1 MRAAL
6 ATLSLSILFFL
17 PATGHAATLRCGN
30 QLASD
35 GASKSDVLM
44 KCGEPMAKDSRTEAV
59 GEKTKQRTERS
70 SGTTTTTTEHVVY
83 KTIEEWTYNFGPQRL
98 MQVAVFENG
107 QLVDVRSAG
116 YGR

>member
-1 MRAAL
+1 MRAL
-6 ATLSLSILFFL
+6 LLTLTVSASLLL
-17 PATGHAATLRCGN
+17 PARGEAATLRCGN

-44 KCGEPMAKDSRTEAV
+44 RCGEPMAKESRTETV
-59 GEKTKQRTERS
+59 GEKTHTRDEQG
-70 SGTTTTTTEHVVY
+70 GTTQQHTVQ
-83 KTIEEWTYNFGPQRL
+83 KTIEEWTYNFGPSRL

-107 QLVDVRSAG
+107 RLVDVRSGG

>member
-1 MRAAL
+1 MRALLLTL
-6 ATLSLSILFFL
+6 AVSTSLLL
-17 PATGHAATLRCGN
+17 PTRGEAATLRCGN

-44 KCGEPMAKDSRTEAV
+44 RCGEPMAKESHTETV
-59 GEKTKQRTERS
+59 GEKTSTPNEQGGSNTQQHTVR
-70 SGTTTTTTEHVVY
+70 
-83 KTIEEWTYNFGPQRL
+83 KTIEEWTYNFGPSRL

-107 QLVDVRSAG
+107 RLIDVRSGG

>member
-1 MRAAL
+1 MRALLLTL
-6 ATLSLSILFFL
+6 AASTCLLL
-17 PATGHAATLRCGN
+17 PVRSEAATLRCGN

-44 KCGEPMAKDSRTEAV
+44 RCGEPMAKESRTETV
-59 GEKTKQRTERS
+59 GEKTRTRDEQGS
-70 SGTTTTTTEHVVY
+70 STQEHTVQ
-83 KTIEEWTYNFGPQRL
+83 KTIEEWTYNFGPSRL

-107 QLVDVRSAG
+107 RLVDVRSGG